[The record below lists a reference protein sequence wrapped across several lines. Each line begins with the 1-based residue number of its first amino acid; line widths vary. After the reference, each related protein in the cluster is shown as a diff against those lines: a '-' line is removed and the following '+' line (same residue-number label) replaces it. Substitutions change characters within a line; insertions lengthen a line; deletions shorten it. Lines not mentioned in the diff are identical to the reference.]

1 MKLAVIIPTCGRKPL
16 LPRLIA
22 HLQRQTRKPDIV
34 LISAPDVTQ
43 AEITETTAFKVVY
56 LFGKQGLTAQR
67 NVGLIYALTIYDIV
81 VFFDDDFLPADDYL
95 AEVEKAFETR
105 PDWAGLTGNVIHDGI
120 GGKGLSFEEG
130 LQILDEQKPSASECQ
145 TASDELST
153 YGCNMAF
160 RSASIGDLRFDE
172 RLPLYGWQE
181 DVDFSTQVGRRGR
194 IVRLSALRGVHL
206 GVKSG
211 RQSGVRLGYSQIV
224 NPLYLMHKG
233 TVPRSKAITL
243 MARNVAANLM
253 RSMWPEPYIDRRGR
267 LWGNLLAASDVLK
280 RRIEPEHILN
290 L

>member
-22 HLQRQTRKPDIV
+22 HLGRQSRKPDIV
-34 LISAPDVTQ
+34 LISAPDATQ
-43 AEITETTAFKVVY
+43 ADITETAAFEVVC

-67 NVGLIYALTIYDIV
+67 NTGLAYALTIYDII

-95 AEVEKAFETR
+95 AEVEKAFETHA
-105 PDWAGLTGNVIHDGI
+105 DWVGLTGNVIRDGI
-120 GGKGLSFEEG
+120 GGKGLSFDEG
-130 LQILDEQKPSASECQ
+130 LQILHEQKQSASERQ
-145 TASDELST
+145 TASDELSA

-160 RSASIGDLRFDE
+160 RSAAIGDLRFDE

-181 DVDFSTQVGRRGR
+181 DVDFSTQVGRRGQ

-206 GVKSG
+206 GIKSG
-211 RQSGVRLGYSQIV
+211 RQSGVRLGYSQII
-224 NPLYLMHKG
+224 NPLYLIRKG
-233 TVPRSKAITL
+233 TIPCSKAITL
-243 MARNVAANLM
+243 MTRNVTANVM
-253 RSMWPEPYIDRRGR
+253 RSIWSEPYIDRRGR
-267 LWGNLLAASDVLK
+267 LWGNLLAAYHVLG